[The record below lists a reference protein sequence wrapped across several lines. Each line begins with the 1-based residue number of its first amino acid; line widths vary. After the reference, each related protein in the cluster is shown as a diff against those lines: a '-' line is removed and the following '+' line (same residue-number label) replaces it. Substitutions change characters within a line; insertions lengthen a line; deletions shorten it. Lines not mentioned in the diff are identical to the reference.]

1 MSVAHLR
8 FIFDVKL
15 SFKFIM
21 YQIKRTI
28 LWILNLFP
36 LQLSVFVSLIV
47 SSIALHVVRLISM
60 PSPSVSGDA
69 YR

>member
-21 YQIKRTI
+21 YQIKRRFS
-28 LWILNLFP
+28 WILNLFP
-36 LQLSVFVSLIV
+36 LQLSIFVSLIV
-47 SSIALHVVRLISM
+47 LSIALHVVRLISIPP
-60 PSPSVSGDA
+60 PSISGDA